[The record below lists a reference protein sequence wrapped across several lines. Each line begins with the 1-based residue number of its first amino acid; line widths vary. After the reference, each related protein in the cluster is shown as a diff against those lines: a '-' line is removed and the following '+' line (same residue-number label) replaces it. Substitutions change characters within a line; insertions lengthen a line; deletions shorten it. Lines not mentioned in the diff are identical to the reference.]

1 LDNIRETDSTIR
13 RMMNVLQN
21 FRNNLCPFWLVFLLT
36 GCSSL
41 TGLQERY
48 VVCPYDQAWDAAIES
63 VKDRSIKV
71 QEKEKGIIQTAWLEI
86 SMPGR
91 TFGAFQREMAESKDR
106 SRIIM
111 TVKRLNDVT
120 NVNFLEE
127 RQRWAFRGGSR
138 LFGWA
143 DADPSQEVMADIQYR
158 LDAKLKERGCT
169 LA

>member
-1 LDNIRETDSTIR
+1 MMKIRQSMTGTIG
-13 RMMNVLQN
+13 VLV
-21 FRNNLCPFWLVFLLT
+21 LSILLA

-48 VVCPYDQAWDAAIES
+48 VVCSYDQVWDAALET
-63 VKDRSIKV
+63 VKDRAVKV
-71 QEKEKGIIQTAWLEI
+71 QEKDKGLIETGWLEI
-86 SMPGR
+86 PMPGR

-106 SRIIM
+106 SRIVM
-111 TVKRLNDVT
+111 TVKQLNDVT

-143 DADPSQEVMADIQYR
+143 DTDPSKEVLAGIQQR